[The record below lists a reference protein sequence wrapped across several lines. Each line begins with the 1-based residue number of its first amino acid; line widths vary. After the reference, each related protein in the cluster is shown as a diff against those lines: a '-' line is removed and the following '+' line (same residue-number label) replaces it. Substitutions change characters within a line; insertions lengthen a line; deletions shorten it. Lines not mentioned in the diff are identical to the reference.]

1 LPGFKVKKKFLGLIG
16 ISDPRLQR
24 LRDFVKNTGG
34 DRDANTKRIMRRL
47 NEKNQG
53 VRDCSGMFE
62 IKLDGNYTQQFNGI
76 GNREFLN
83 QSVDGPGRNLT
94 KSPPSHYF
102 YLGEQK
108 SPKKTNQIDNN
119 GKKMPIG
126 NDIELMNVDPASLK
140 QYSNELVKKISPLIG

>member
-1 LPGFKVKKKFLGLIG
+1 MG

-47 NEKNQG
+47 NEKNLG
-53 VRDCSGMFE
+53 VNDCNGIFE
-62 IKLDGNYTQQFNGI
+62 IKLDGNYTQQLNGI
-76 GNREFLN
+76 ENRKFLN

-102 YLGEQK
+102 YMGEQK
-108 SPKKTNQIDNN
+108 SPKKTNQIGNIR
-119 GKKMPIG
+119 KKMPIA
-126 NDIELMNVDPASLK
+126 NDIELMDVDPKSFK
-140 QYSNELVKKISPLIG
+140 QYFNELVKKIPFNRLGARGQC